1 MAKKSEGEKEG
12 LARRLKQGG
21 GGDPAREAHFK
32 RELSDPE
39 RFPLHLSRFAQLCL
53 VHPVLRGF
61 RYPMQAFVEEVLARR
76 TATQGDPAEEAKALR
91 EVLIRKLAKPALL
104 DALIRQ
110 VRAAAQ
116 AVEQDED
123 LIAVLAGNAIVTSC
137 MDDPQLTHPL
147 WSLLC
152 DLSLS
157 EGMLSGAF
165 LVGVVQAGLVPDEE
179 QVGAA
184 FAKALAQG
192 DLPRELEQLG
202 VEPLDAQELVD
213 AYLDELDADEPFA
226 MQYDAVLHL
235 AALNLTLAEQVGAL
249 VTQIGIPA
257 EVRAQIQELYTTA
270 YADDVDAQLVEEL
283 SAFFRKRL
291 EALRDEEDDADEER
305 GDGAP
310 RSEDD
315 DDGIALQRQRAAIV
329 WASLQALPRAQN
341 ELLQSIH
348 VRSLTRAR
356 LIAPPPEQPFLAK
369 LWAQPSDL
377 FALEEYEGYLRATG
391 EVNRAKR
398 VSRMLDDVKRA
409 RQEARQAQGAAP
421 EESGA

>member
-1 MAKKSEGEKEG
+1 MKSWF
-12 LARRLKQGG
+12 LALFVV
-21 GGDPAREAHFK
+21 PF
-32 RELSDPE
+32 
-39 RFPLHLSRFAQLCL
+39 
-53 VHPVLRGF
+53 VLNG
-61 RYPMQAFVEEVLARR
+61 QDI
-76 TATQGDPAEEAKALR
+76 TAALR
-91 EVLIRKLAKPALL
+91 K
-104 DALIRQ
+104 
-110 VRAAAQ
+110 
-116 AVEQDED
+116 
-123 LIAVLAGNAIVTSC
+123 N
-137 MDDPQLTHPL
+137 
-147 WSLLC
+147 
-152 DLSLS
+152 
-157 EGMLSGAF
+157 
-165 LVGVVQAGLVPDEE
+165 
-179 QVGAA
+179 
-184 FAKALAQG
+184 
-192 DLPRELEQLG
+192 
-202 VEPLDAQELVD
+202 
-213 AYLDELDADEPFA
+213 
-226 MQYDAVLHL
+226 
-235 AALNLTLAEQVGAL
+235 
-249 VTQIGIPA
+249 IPGQFS
-257 EVRAQIQELYTTA
+257 V
-270 YADDVDAQLVEEL
+270 
-283 SAFFRKRL
+283 
-291 EALRDEEDDADEER
+291 EER